1 MALLSVP
8 VIVGTGAYAV
18 MRMIAPT
25 LLKKLTQQG
34 VKNIRK
40 VPKTKLSSVPKSTPR
55 LTTKDAKKLVDGKP
69 ITKSPKKLLNKKP
82 TSTKTKRPVI
92 KVSSGPSNRKTTTS
106 DKAIMGTIGTLGASA
121 AVGAI
126 AEKLSKEEKKLPPGA
141 FGGKISKGPKR
152 VNTVRPYKSPIKSN
166 KKMKDELARQEKIKN
181 DKKNKLSNRKSTNV
195 KNPAQEKRLSKLA
208 SEHIAATNKILRTNF
223 GEDKDGFSVL
233 QISANSQDAS
243 IMMNEGNYVAP
254 RDEDGYNFF
263 NSMKANTGFIP
274 MRPETRMCTWEDRS
288 VIEAF
293 VEEHGDVISWNTL
306 NNDYDQY
313 TPPDFTFTQTTK
325 EGAKWD
331 SNRGG
336 FMIHDV
342 KAFAE
347 AGGISQLIKAG
358 YSEDVLKLFGIPT
371 FTNIIKGK

>member
-92 KVSSGPSNRKTTTS
+92 KVSSGPSNRKMTKG

-121 AVGAI
+121 AIGAI

-208 SEHIAATNKILRTNF
+208 SEHIAATNKKQSSNGIA
-223 GEDKDGFSVL
+223 GPS
-233 QISANSQDAS
+233 ISSSKRPAS
-243 IMMNEGNYVAP
+243 IKAGSGKGLGTLSEIASKYGTTIK
-254 RDEDGYNFF
+254 EL
-263 NSMKANTGFIP
+263 MKANKDITDANKIQKGQDIKLGKVVKN
-274 MRPETRMCTWEDRS
+274 RKS
-288 VIEAF
+288 VYQKKSGGPVVKKMGGGKVF
-293 VEEHGDVISWNTL
+293 R
-306 NNDYDQY
+306 
-313 TPPDFTFTQTTK
+313 
-325 EGAKWD
+325 
-331 SNRGG
+331 RGG
-336 FMIHDV
+336 G
-342 KAFAE
+342 KALRGFGNAT
-347 AGGISQLIKAG
+347 
-358 YSEDVLKLFGIPT
+358 YSNKLY
-371 FTNIIKGK
+371 